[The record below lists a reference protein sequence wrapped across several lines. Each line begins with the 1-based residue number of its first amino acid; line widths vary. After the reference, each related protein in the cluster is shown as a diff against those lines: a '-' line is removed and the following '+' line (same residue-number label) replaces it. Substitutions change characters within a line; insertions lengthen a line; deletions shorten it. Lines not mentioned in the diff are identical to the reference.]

1 MKKFL
6 LIAAI
11 ALASAAQAQTT
22 VYGKIDAGMGIT
34 DVDGVRTTT
43 ANSGALNGSRL
54 GFTGSED
61 IGKGMKGVYTLESGF
76 SVDDGKSG
84 QGSRLFGRQAFVGVS
99 TTGGTISF
107 GRQLTPGD
115 TAICSWDVF
124 GCTTNSSTYKTF
136 ASNYANIDNLG
147 QARQDNSVK
156 YTSPKVAGVTVEAM
170 WAPDERTVG
179 GQSYRGVA
187 AGFAA
192 GPVSVNGG
200 FEEQQTYQK
209 SKSNTSWTLGS
220 KYTLMGATVSAGVA
234 GGTSDADVKDMGY
247 SVGASMP
254 FGATTLTAGYASE
267 TSKTAAGAESK
278 SSGFTVN
285 AVQALSKRT
294 NVYAG
299 VNRHTNDPAVGA
311 TVVTTSL
318 ISGIVHSF

>member
-6 LIAAI
+6 VIAAI

-34 DVDGVRTTT
+34 DVGGVRNTTV
-43 ANSGALNGSRL
+43 NSGALNGSRL

-61 IGKGMKGVYTLESGF
+61 INKGMKGVYTLESGF

-84 QGSRLFGRQAFVGVS
+84 QGSRLFGRQVFVGVETS
-99 TTGGTISF
+99 AGTVSF

-115 TAICSWDVF
+115 TALCSWDAF
-124 GCTTNSSTYKTF
+124 GCTTNSAGYKVF
-136 ASNYANIDNLG
+136 AANFANIDNLG

-156 YTSPKVAGVTVEAM
+156 YKSPTIAGLSAEAM
-170 WAPDERTVG
+170 WAPDERVAG
-179 GQSYRGVA
+179 SQSYRGASVKYA
-187 AGFAA
+187 L
-192 GPVSVNGG
+192 GPVSVVGG
-200 FEEQQTYQK
+200 AEEQQTYL
-209 SKSNTSWTLGS
+209 NTKTNQSWTLGS
-220 KYTLMGATVSAGVA
+220 KYTLMGATLSAGLA
-234 GGTSDADVKDMGY
+234 GGTSDANVKDMGY
-247 SVGASMP
+247 AVGASMP
-254 FGATTLTAGYASE
+254 LGATTVTAGYASE

-299 VNRHTNDPAVGA
+299 VNRQTNDPAVGA